1 MSKFLKL
8 DTDKRYFLEVDK
20 IINEY
25 SEFYMNAEDSW
36 DNMWEFLIEQIFIT
50 LWFGFLSL
58 AAFAIFLTL
67 FFEYVLNSQGPEM
80 FWDNLYLIS
89 SIWAFFVLV
98 ITTNRQL
105 KKLKKQ
111 ITEDNLEIG
120 IQMYRQNLYH
130 AKNKLKPIEFKK
142 LIEKEC
148 DTGKLEVFMQAIDD
162 YKYGKK

>member
-36 DNMWEFLIEQIFIT
+36 DNMWEFLIEQILST

-67 FFEYVLNSQGPEM
+67 FFV
-80 FWDNLYLIS
+80 
-89 SIWAFFVLV
+89 
-98 ITTNRQL
+98 
-105 KKLKKQ
+105 
-111 ITEDNLEIG
+111 
-120 IQMYRQNLYH
+120 
-130 AKNKLKPIEFKK
+130 
-142 LIEKEC
+142 
-148 DTGKLEVFMQAIDD
+148 
-162 YKYGKK
+162 